1 MRRSATIILVAASL
15 AAASFGI
22 GHADDGEKV
31 TPVFRHE
38 LPNSPGKSLV
48 AFIVA
53 YAPGG
58 KSVAHHH
65 AKSAFV
71 YAQILTGSIR
81 SKVGDEPEKI
91 YKTGENFFEMPGSA
105 HAVSENTS
113 RTEPASLLAVFI
125 VDTKDKDLTVPDKH

>member
-53 YAPGG
+53 YSPGG

-71 YAQILTGSIR
+71 YAQILT
-81 SKVGDEPEKI
+81 
-91 YKTGENFFEMPGSA
+91 
-105 HAVSENTS
+105 
-113 RTEPASLLAVFI
+113 
-125 VDTKDKDLTVPDKH
+125 

>member
-22 GHADDGEKV
+22 GHADDGEKE

-91 YKTGENFFEMPGSA
+91 YKTGENFFEMPGLA
-105 HAVSENTS
+105 HAVSENAS

>member
-91 YKTGENFFEMPGSA
+91 YKTGENFFEMPGLA
-105 HAVSENTS
+105 HAVSENAS

>member
-105 HAVSENTS
+105 HAVSENAS

>member
-22 GHADDGEKV
+22 GHADGGEKV

-105 HAVSENTS
+105 HAVSENAS

>member
-1 MRRSATIILVAASL
+1 MRRSAKILVAACL

-22 GHADDGEKV
+22 GGHANDGEKV
-31 TPVFRHE
+31 TPVFRYE

-105 HAVSENTS
+105 HAVSENAS